1 MVESQRRMRA
11 YCAAFARA
19 VAAGEVSV
27 EETPPYGADCA
38 GLDEEECWHDAPAA
52 FEEEYS

>member
-1 MVESQRRMRA
+1 MRA

-38 GLDEEECWHDAPAA
+38 GLDEEECWHGAPAA
-52 FEEEYS
+52 FEEECS